1 MAEIIIDKLEKVY
14 PNGFK
19 AVHGINL
26 KIEDG
31 EFMVFVGP
39 SGCAKS
45 TVLRM
50 IAGLEEISG
59 GTIYIGGRVVNNL
72 DPKDRKIAMVFQNY
86 ALYPHMTVYDNMAFG
101 LKLAKVPKKEIDQ
114 RVREAAVKLEI
125 EPLLDRKPKDMSGG
139 QRQRVA
145 VGRAI
150 VRKPDVFLFDEPLS
164 NLDAKLRVS
173 MRARIVKLHREL
185 QKEGQTATMVYVTHD
200 QVEAMTMGDRI
211 TVLKEGIILQV
222 DTPLNLYNFPANKFV
237 AGFIGSPSMNFQDA
251 VLEQA
256 NGKLSVTVCGYKF
269 SIPEEKAAKIK
280 KNYHAHGKETFV
292 SSNIC
297 FGIRPD
303 SIEEKPSEGNKN
315 EGFEA
320 EITLVEKMGNESY
333 CYFKVKDQ
341 DFVARINAE
350 ASAHLQI
357 GDKQK
362 FYFRMDKCHIF
373 DAETEKNIS
382 L

>member
-1 MAEIIIDKLEKVY
+1 MAEILIEKLEKVY

-19 AVHGINL
+19 AVHGIDL

-50 IAGLEEISG
+50 IAGLEEITG
-59 GTIYIGGRVVNNL
+59 GTISIGGRVVNNL

-86 ALYPHMTVYDNMAFG
+86 ALYPHMTVYENMAFG
-101 LKLAKVPKKEIDQ
+101 LKLAKLPKKEIDS
-114 RVREAAVKLEI
+114 RVREAAKKLEI
-125 EPLLDRKPKDMSGG
+125 EHLLDRKPKDMSGG

-173 MRARIVKLHREL
+173 MRARLVQLHNEL
-185 QKEGQTATMVYVTHD
+185 KKEGQVATMVYVTHV

-211 TVLKEGIILQV
+211 TVLKEGLILQV
-222 DTPLNLYNFPANKFV
+222 DTPLKLYNSPLNKFV
-237 AGFIGSPSMNFQDA
+237 AGFIGSPSMNFQKA
-251 VLEQA
+251 VLEQS
-256 NGKLSVTVCGYKF
+256 NGKFIVTVSGQKF
-269 SIPEEKAAKIK
+269 VLPADKAEKLK
-280 KNYHAHGKETFV
+280 KNLHSTGKETLASANVF
-292 SSNIC
+292 

-303 SIEEKPSEGNKN
+303 NIEEKPNDLNKD
-315 EGFEA
+315 GIEA
-320 EITLVEKMGNESY
+320 EITLIEKMGSESY
-333 CYFKVKDQ
+333 CYFKVNADEY
-341 DFVARINAE
+341 VARINGE
-350 ASAHLQI
+350 TSAHLQI
-357 GDKQK
+357 GDKYK

>member
-1 MAEIIIDKLEKVY
+1 MAEILIEKLEKTY
-14 PNGFK
+14 PSGFK
-19 AVHGINL
+19 AVHGIDL
-26 KIEDG
+26 KIKDG

-50 IAGLEEISG
+50 IAGLEEITG
-59 GTIYIGGRVVNNL
+59 GTISIGGRVVNNL

-86 ALYPHMTVYDNMAFG
+86 ALYPHMTVYENMAFG
-101 LKLAKVPKKEIDQ
+101 LKLAKLPKKEIAQ
-114 RVREAAVKLEI
+114 RVKAAAAKLEI
-125 EPLLDRKPKDMSGG
+125 EHLLDRKPKDMSGG

-164 NLDAKLRVS
+164 NLDAKLRIS
-173 MRARIVKLHREL
+173 MRARLVQLHREL
-185 QKEGQTATMVYVTHD
+185 KKEGQTATMVYVTHD

-211 TVLKEGIILQV
+211 TVLKDGVILQI
-222 DTPLNLYNFPANKFV
+222 DTPLNLYNSPLNKFV

-251 VLEQA
+251 LLEQSEDNFTVTISGHKFALPHAKSEKIRKHLDIAGKGSLTSA
-256 NGKLSVTVCGYKF
+256 NVAL
-269 SIPEEKAAKIK
+269 
-280 KNYHAHGKETFV
+280 
-292 SSNIC
+292 
-297 FGIRPD
+297 GIRPD
-303 SIEEKPSEGNKN
+303 HIEEKPNNTNK
-315 EGFEA
+315 EGFEG
-320 EITLVEKMGNESY
+320 EITLIEKMGNESY
-333 CYFKVKDQ
+333 CYFKVAGNEY
-341 DFVARINAE
+341 VARINGE

-362 FYFRMDKCHIF
+362 FYIRMDKCHIF
-373 DAETEKNIS
+373 DAETERNIS